1 MFVALPPTK
10 NATHVQGRIS
20 ISLFDLLVSSSRHNF
35 ALRGLI
41 PSLVTKRKFLTTTPT
56 NSVAKAGV
64 PGTGITIVN
73 HI

>member
-1 MFVALPPTK
+1 MFVALPPPRY
-10 NATHVQGRIS
+10 ATHVQGRIS
-20 ISLFDLLVSSSRHNF
+20 ISAFDLLVSGSRHNF
-35 ALRGLI
+35 GLRGLI
-41 PSLVTKRKFLTTTPT
+41 PSLVTKRNFLTTTPT